1 MPNTCAI
8 NGRQIEVN
16 KRRPTDTVEN
26 AIERHLRAAAD
37 LMSGP
42 RDGKDEV
49 IARLDAILAKLSEP
63 AQYPVTWVK
72 LEKYV
77 ELTGDSMDSVQS
89 RRRAGKWLDGVQCK
103 IVGGRL
109 WINLPAAQRWVEE
122 WDARAPMRAL
132 LTSHRTASTPKK

>member
-8 NGRQIEVN
+8 NERQTEVS
-16 KRRPTDTVEN
+16 KRRSTDTVES

-89 RRRAGKWLDGVQCK
+89 RRRAGKWIEGKQCK
-103 IVGGRL
+103 IVDGRL
-109 WINLPAAQRWVEE
+109 WINLPAVEE
-122 WDARAPMRAL
+122 WIEKWDIRSPAHAL
-132 LTSHRTASTPKK
+132 LPLVRPSSKAKK

>member
-8 NGRQIEVN
+8 NRRQIEVN

-122 WDARAPMRAL
+122 WDVRAPMRAL
-132 LTSHRTASTPKK
+132 LGADVAISKQEK